1 MHAGSVPDSQQRA
14 RSHIESQAKNTLTLY
29 VSMFLLLLAF
39 FGLLNSLSTVERER
53 LSGVVQGLEQA
64 FGQRTSAP
72 DQKLTAE
79 ALDSAARAVESLGE
93 LFSAEIPVAKIE
105 ASGPGRTLVVTL
117 PARTLFLGDDVVRP
131 EALGLLTRVADVLAR
146 QSGNAKAD
154 GAQVL
159 LEFLVATA
167 DPPGEGDDAV
177 PQARAAAFARALV
190 GAGAPDGPFTVGL
203 ERGQEGWARLLFTVV
218 ETAKG
223 GSARGRR
230 S

>member
-1 MHAGSVPDSQQRA
+1 MHAGGVPDNHERA

-53 LSGVVQGLEQA
+53 LAGVVQGLEQA
-64 FGQRTSAP
+64 FGQHAPAP
-72 DQKLTAE
+72 DRQAVAE
-79 ALDSAARAVESLGE
+79 ALDSAARSVESLGE

-117 PARTLFLGDDVVRP
+117 PARTLFLGDDAVRP
-131 EALGLLTRVADVLAR
+131 ETLGLLTRVADVLAK
-146 QSGNAKAD
+146 QPGTAKGG
-154 GAQVL
+154 GARVL
-159 LEFLVATA
+159 LEFLMATA

-177 PQARAAAFARALV
+177 PEARAAAFARALV

-203 ERGQEGWARLLFTVV
+203 ERGQEGWARLLFTIA
-218 ETAKG
+218 ETEPSEAPK
-223 GSARGRR
+223 GRR

>member
-1 MHAGSVPDSQQRA
+1 MHAGGVPDSQQRA

-64 FGQRTSAP
+64 FGQRNAGP
-72 DQKLTAE
+72 DQK
-79 ALDSAARAVESLGE
+79 AVAESLGE
-93 LFSAEIPVAKIE
+93 LFSAESPVAKIE

-131 EALGLLTRVADVLAR
+131 ETLGLLTRVADVLAK
-146 QSGNAKAD
+146 QSGGPQG

-177 PQARAAAFARALV
+177 PEARAAAFARALV

-203 ERGQEGWARLLFTVV
+203 ERGQDGWARLLFTVA
-218 ETAKG
+218 ETERSDAPK
-223 GSARGRR
+223 GRR